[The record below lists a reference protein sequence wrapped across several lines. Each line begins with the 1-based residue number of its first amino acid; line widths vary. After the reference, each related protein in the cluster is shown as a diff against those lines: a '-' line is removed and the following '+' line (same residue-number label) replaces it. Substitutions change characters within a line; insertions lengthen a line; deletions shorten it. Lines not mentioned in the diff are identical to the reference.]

1 MDGGGSDTHHVYR
14 TVPTLCQHIEPPGPP
29 RYAPPSMSES
39 PVPSELDRQL
49 NALHQRFTKAME
61 GRLGE
66 MDPDRKERYAAVLSL
81 LVTKLESPAKGLK
94 EIGQEMMT
102 DAMSFVLQE
111 MQS

>member
-1 MDGGGSDTHHVYR
+1 
-14 TVPTLCQHIEPPGPP
+14 
-29 RYAPPSMSES
+29 MSEI
-39 PVPSELDRQL
+39 DHQL

-61 GRLGE
+61 GRLEEMGE
-66 MDPDRKERYAAVLSL
+66 ERKERYFAVLSL
-81 LVTKLESPAKGLK
+81 LVSKLETPAKGLK

>member
-1 MDGGGSDTHHVYR
+1 
-14 TVPTLCQHIEPPGPP
+14 
-29 RYAPPSMSES
+29 MSEI
-39 PVPSELDRQL
+39 DRQL
-49 NALHQRFTKAME
+49 NALHERFTKAME

-66 MDPDRKERYAAVLSL
+66 MGEERKERYFAVLSL
-81 LVTKLESPAKGLK
+81 LVTKLETPEKGLK